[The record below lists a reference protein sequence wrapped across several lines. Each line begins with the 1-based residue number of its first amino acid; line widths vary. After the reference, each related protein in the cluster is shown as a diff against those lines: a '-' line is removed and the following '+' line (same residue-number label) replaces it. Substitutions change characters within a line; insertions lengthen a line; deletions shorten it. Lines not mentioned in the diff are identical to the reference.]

1 MRVYRLIE
9 QNFTIPKTTQES
21 EFQDSRRLKFEEAKP
36 TSKQRLCIHRSDADG
51 FKAQD
56 AGGVE
61 IPILELFSA
70 YTPCKEIFLQMDQEI
85 KKQLSKIANT
95 IRELSMEAVQKA
107 NSGHP
112 GLPMGCA
119 EFGAF
124 LYGTVLRHNP
134 KNPKWLNRDRFVL
147 SAGHGSM
154 FLYSLLHL
162 SGFGLSMDEIKRF
175 RQLHSK
181 TPGHPEYHIT
191 EGVEATTGP
200 LGQGVG
206 NAVGQALGLKI
217 LAAKFNSPEF
227 PLFTGKVYCLA
238 GDGDMMEGVSSE
250 ASSLAGHLCLD
261 NLVVIYDANKVTL
274 DGFYSESASED
285 TKLRY
290 QAYGWDVYEIDGY
303 DFDAMEEVF
312 SLIRDGQKK
321 PCFVLMHTVIGKGS
335 PNKAGT
341 HKVHGSPL
349 GAEEVE
355 ATKKALG
362 LPEEEFFV
370 PQSVYTFFE
379 SKIAKDA
386 AMEQKWKE
394 LLRKWSE
401 AKPDLYKQFMQ
412 MVEKQLPDH
421 LEEELRKV
429 EIKNPMASRSASQ
442 SVLNALADLLPYLYG
457 GSADLSGS
465 DMTMMKKL
473 PIIATGNFSGRNIK
487 YGIREFG
494 MATTATGLAQTNM
507 IVPFI
512 GTFLTF
518 SDYMRNAIRLAALSK
533 VQVIYQLTHD
543 SIFLGEDGPT
553 HQPIEHLAALRAIPH
568 LQVIRPADNWE
579 VKMSW
584 VAALR
589 YRGPT
594 VLVLSRQN
602 LPELEGANIPYDRG
616 MGRGAYIIK
625 RETGASPHFTLFATG
640 SEVSLALDT
649 AIALEKIGKS
659 VRVISMPCWE
669 LFIQQ
674 DEAYKQSVIGGN
686 LGKRVSIE
694 AGVSMGWHQWIGA
707 EGIAI
712 SIEGFGESAPAGDL
726 AAEFGFTVDAILD
739 RLLS

>member
-1 MRVYRLIE
+1 
-9 QNFTIPKTTQES
+9 
-21 EFQDSRRLKFEEAKP
+21 
-36 TSKQRLCIHRSDADG
+36 
-51 FKAQD
+51 
-56 AGGVE
+56 
-61 IPILELFSA
+61 
-70 YTPCKEIFLQMDQEI
+70 MDQEL
-85 KKQLSKIANT
+85 KKTLSKIANT

-124 LYGTVLRHNP
+124 LYGTLLKHNP
-134 KNPKWLNRDRFVL
+134 KNPKWLARDRFVL

-162 SGFGLSMDEIKRF
+162 SGYNLSMDDIKNF

-181 TPGHPEYHIT
+181 TPGHPEYHVT

-217 LAAKFNSPEF
+217 LANKFNTPDF
-227 PLFTGKVYCLA
+227 QLFTNKVYCLA
-238 GDGDMMEGVSSE
+238 GDGCLMEGVSSE
-250 ASSLAGHLCLD
+250 ASALAGHLCLD
-261 NLVVIYDANKVTL
+261 NLVLIYDSNKVTL

-285 TKLRY
+285 TKVRY
-290 QAYGWDVYEIDGY
+290 QGYGWDVYEIDGY
-303 DFDAMEEVF
+303 DFDAMEETF
-312 SLIRDGQKK
+312 SIIRDGQKK
-321 PCFVLMHTVIGKGS
+321 PCLVIMHTVIGKGS

-349 GAEEVE
+349 GVEEVE
-355 ATKKALG
+355 ATKKALD

-370 PQSVYTFFE
+370 PQSVNKFFE
-379 SKIAKDA
+379 SKLAKDA
-386 AMEQKWKE
+386 ACEQRWKE
-394 LLRKWSE
+394 TLRKWSE
-401 AKPDLYKQFMQ
+401 AKPDQYKQFTQ
-412 MVEKQLPDH
+412 MVERELPQN
-421 LEEELRKV
+421 LEEELRKL
-429 EIKNPMASRSASQ
+429 EIKTPMATRSSSHA
-442 SVLNALADLLPYLYG
+442 VLNVLGEMLPFLYG

-465 DMTMMKKL
+465 DMTMMKKF
-473 PIIATGNFSGRNIK
+473 PIITPGNFGGRNIK

-494 MATTATGLAQTNM
+494 MATAASGLYQTNM
-507 IVPFI
+507 IIPFI

-553 HQPIEHLAALRAIPH
+553 HQPIEHLAALRAIPF

-579 VKMSW
+579 VKMAW
-584 VAALR
+584 IAALR

-594 VLVLSRQN
+594 ALILSRQN
-602 LPELEGANIPYDRG
+602 LPQLEGANIPYDQG
-616 MGRGAYIIK
+616 MGKGAYIIK
-625 RETGASPHFTLFATG
+625 RETGPAHFTLFATG

-649 AIALEKIGKS
+649 AAALEKLGKS
-659 VRVISMPCWE
+659 VRVVSMPCWE
-669 LFIQQ
+669 IF
-674 DEAYKQSVIGGN
+674 EAQNEEYKQSIIGGN
-686 LGKRVSIE
+686 IGKRVSIE
-694 AGVSMGWHQWIGA
+694 AAVSLGWHKWIGSD
-707 EGIAI
+707 GI
-712 SIEGFGESAPAGDL
+712 SISMESFGESAPAGEL